1 MRLSLF
7 SLLILLAV
15 TAAPAEVRIWQE
27 PMTVPTY
34 VTGPPDPNPMF
45 YLGRTYQGAR
55 GAIYPYPLYDKLT
68 DRKEDRSYTAVWLE
82 NEYVKIC
89 VLPEL
94 GGRIFAA
101 VDKTNGYDF
110 FYRQHVVK
118 PALIGMLGAWISGGV
133 EWNIPH
139 HHRASSFLPV
149 QYKLTENA
157 DGSKTVWVGELE
169 IRHRM
174 RWAVGLTLAPG
185 RSYVKADVRLV
196 NRSPLANS
204 MLYFANV
211 AVHTNEKYQILFPP
225 RTQFVTQ
232 HSKREFSRW
241 PIADGMYAGVDF
253 SKGVD
258 VSRWKN
264 HPSPIS
270 MFAWNYE
277 DDFVAGYDHGKQA
290 GTMHVADHHIVPGK
304 KFFAWGTGPDGRL
317 WDKILTD
324 EDGPY
329 LELMVGAY
337 SDNQPDYSWMQPF
350 ETRRFEQYWYPFRD
364 IGGVKNANR
373 DAAVNLER
381 TAPGKAKVGFSVT
394 GAVKEATVLLSAAG
408 RELLRET
415 VSIDPGKP
423 FVREVDVPAEVKDS
437 DLRAALLAGRREV
450 IAYTPLQSERLPMPP
465 PATAPPPPKQVKS
478 NEELYL
484 AGLRLEQFHSPA
496 SDPDP
501 YYEEALRR
509 DPSDARAN
517 TALGILDLK
526 RGRFAEAAKRLATAA
541 ARVSQNYTYARD
553 VEPFYYL
560 GLALKMQNKLDEA
573 FDAYFKATWG
583 QAFSS
588 AAYFGLAEIASMRG
602 ERQQALA
609 FLARSLETNALNT
622 RALALRAALS
632 KDAKEPRERLLAID
646 PLDTR
651 DPDTLKRHPHYG
663 LEVAVEL
670 GNAGLYEEALATLA
684 LLPKQPMI
692 HYFAGLYHQ
701 KLGRAERAAEEFAIA
716 RTLPHDY
723 VFPYRSEAI
732 EALTRA
738 MTVDPKDA
746 RAPYLLGNLLYDWQP
761 GAAAKLWER
770 AAALEPGLPI
780 VHRNLAVAYG
790 REEDGLKKAIASLE
804 KAVDLGGKDA
814 MHLFELD
821 QLYERAGVPAEKR
834 LAAFERHAAAV
845 AERDDTTARSVSMR
859 VQMGQYDRA
868 IEQLKNRHYH
878 GWEGGARFNV
888 YDAWID
894 AHLLRGHARRAKG
907 DWAGALADYEA
918 ANTYPENLEI
928 SRRYRGG
935 RAPEVLYWIGEARR
949 GVKNEGGA
957 KAAWKEAAAQL
968 IGDDEAPH
976 PTVSS
981 GAALYWQARSL
992 ERLGDVK
999 KAAAAYQALV
1009 EVGSTALKDT
1019 RVDYFAKFGERQSK
1033 TARDAEAQ
1041 YVLGLGQLGMKRP
1054 AQAQAAFAAAVKLN
1068 GYHLAARTIL
1078 ESVK

>member
-1 MRLSLF
+1 MRLSLILALLFAAF
-7 SLLILLAV
+7 SAS
-15 TAAPAEVRIWQE
+15 AEVRIWEE
-27 PMTVPTY
+27 PMTIPTY
-34 VTGPPDPNPMF
+34 VTGAPDPNPMF

-68 DRKEDRSYTAVWLE
+68 DQKEDRKYTAVWLE

-149 QYKLTENA
+149 QYKVTGNA

-174 RWAVGLTLAPG
+174 RWAIGLTLEPG
-185 RSYVKADVRLV
+185 RSYLKADVRLI
-196 NRSPLANS
+196 NRSPVANS

-211 AVHTNEKYQILFPP
+211 AVHTNENYQILFPP
-225 RTQFVTQ
+225 KTQFVTQ
-232 HSKREFSRW
+232 HSKREFARW
-241 PIADGMYAGVDF
+241 PVADSVYAGVDF

-290 GTMHVADHHIVPGK
+290 GTMHVADHHMVPGK
-304 KFFAWGTGPDGRL
+304 KFFAWGTGPDGKL
-317 WDKILTD
+317 WDKVLSDT
-324 EDGPY
+324 DGPY

-350 ETRRFEQYWYPFRD
+350 ETRHFEQYWYPFRD

-373 DAAVNLER
+373 DAAVNLEG
-381 TAPGKAKVGFSVT
+381 TAGGKAKVGFYVT
-394 GAVKEATVLLSAAG
+394 APLANATVLLTAAG

-415 VSIDPGKP
+415 VALDPGKP
-423 FVREVDVPAEVKDS
+423 FVRELEIPAAVKDTE
-437 DLRAALLAGRREV
+437 LRASLRRGQREV
-450 IAYTPLQSERLPMPP
+450 IAYTPVVNERLPMPAS
-465 PATAPPPPKQVKS
+465 ATAPPAPKDVKS

-509 DPSDARAN
+509 DAGDARAN
-517 TALGILDLK
+517 TALGILYLK
-526 RGRFAEAAKRLATAA
+526 HGRFADAEQKLKAAA
-541 ARVSQNYTYARD
+541 ARVSNNYTYAKD

-573 FDAYFKATWG
+573 YTAYYKATWG

-588 AAYFGLAEIASMRG
+588 AAYFGLAEIASLKG
-602 ERQQALA
+602 DRQQAVR
-609 FLARSLETNALNT
+609 FLNRSLETNALNT
-622 RALALRAALS
+622 RALALRTALRNG
-632 KDAKEPRERLLAID
+632 KNDRLLAID

-651 DPDTLKRHPHYG
+651 DPETLKRHPHYG

-670 GNAGLYEEALATLA
+670 GNAGLYEDALAALE
-684 LLPKQPMI
+684 LLPKQPMV
-692 HYFAGLYHQ
+692 HYFAGLYQ
-701 KLGRAERAAEEFAIA
+701 EKLGRSERAAEEFAKA
-716 RTLPHDY
+716 RALPVDS
-723 VFPYRSEAI
+723 VFPYRWEAI

-738 MTVDPKDA
+738 IAAHPKDA
-746 RAPYLLGNLLYDWQP
+746 SAPYLLGNLLYDWQP
-761 GAAAKLWER
+761 QAATKLWER
-770 AAALEPGLPI
+770 AASLDASRAI

-790 REEDGLKKAIASLE
+790 REENGLKKAIASLE
-804 KAVDLGGKDA
+804 KAVELSGKDA

-821 QLYERAGVPAEKR
+821 QLYERAGVSPEKR

-845 AERDDTTARSVSMR
+845 EERDDTTARSVSMR
-859 VQMGQYDRA
+859 VHMGQYDRA
-868 IEQLKNRHYH
+868 IEQLRNRHYNS
-878 GWEGGARFNV
+878 WEGGARFNV
-888 YDAWID
+888 HDAWID
-894 AHLLRGHARRAKG
+894 AHLLRGHGRRLKG
-907 DWAGALADYEA
+907 DWAAALKDYEA

-935 RAPEVLYWIGEARR
+935 RVSEVLFWIGEARR
-949 GVKNEGGA
+949 GMKDEAGA
-957 KAAWKEAAAQL
+957 KAAWKESAAQL
-968 IGDDEAPH
+968 VGDDEAPH

-981 GAALYWQARSL
+981 GSSLYWQARSL
-992 ERLGDVK
+992 ERLGDAK
-999 KAAAAYQALV
+999 KALLAYQALV
-1009 EVGSTALKDT
+1009 DVGAKALKDT

-1033 TARDAEAQ
+1033 NMRDADAQ
-1041 YVLGLGQLGMKRP
+1041 YVLGLGQLGLKQP
-1054 AQAQAAFAAAVKLN
+1054 AKAKAAFAEAVKLN